1 MHNADH
7 IVALDVLAKR
17 LGISQRWLRKETD
30 AGRIP
35 FLKAGA
41 RRLYNIDA
49 VAQSLAKRAADIDE
63 APVEQQGKRR

>member
-1 MHNADH
+1 MHDADH

-41 RRLYNIDA
+41 RRLYNIEA
-49 VAQSLAKRAADIDE
+49 VAQSLAERAACSDE
-63 APVEQQGKRR
+63 PSAEQQGERR